1 MHDKYIIIIS
11 KAQQSMF
18 ELNIMGKP
26 QKETD
31 RPFGGIDY

>member
-11 KAQQSMF
+11 KAQQMF

-26 QKETD
+26 QKDTD
-31 RPFGGIDY
+31 RPFGGNDY